1 MTTPKQQAQDK
12 IIEELA
18 DLEHQQFSH
27 IIDYIDDLNELEF
40 NNKMAIWLEQLQT
53 KYKNL
58 SEKDK
63 EKDRIWARKVMSI
76 IQKAL
81 SQQKAEIIEIT
92 KKAKIIKDE
101 FCKCG
106 CSKKVHQ
113 PHQLD
118 KNGGRC
124 NNCIHCPIYTWK
136 SFEFVDLS
144 GLIKQIEDKT

>member
-118 KNGGRC
+118 KNGGK
-124 NNCIHCPIYTWK
+124 NEN
-136 SFEFVDLS
+136 
-144 GLIKQIEDKT
+144 